1 MVVVRVVTVYNCGNN
16 SDNRHAQQTGVWGV
30 HRATGLLATRDP
42 GSSSEEARAVPH
54 NGGQLEFLKK
64 SRIQGG
70 GEEGWQYSHALWRR
84 DARARGVRGVRSQRE
99 MKRNKYERE
108 REISGSRRDTCELL
122 VDASSGF
129 IGQEL
134 TDLCALY
141 CAH

>member
-84 DARARGVRGVRSQRE
+84 DARARARGARGALAA
-99 MKRNKYERE
+99 RNEEK
-108 REISGSRRDTCELL
+108 
-122 VDASSGF
+122 
-129 IGQEL
+129 
-134 TDLCALY
+134 
-141 CAH
+141 